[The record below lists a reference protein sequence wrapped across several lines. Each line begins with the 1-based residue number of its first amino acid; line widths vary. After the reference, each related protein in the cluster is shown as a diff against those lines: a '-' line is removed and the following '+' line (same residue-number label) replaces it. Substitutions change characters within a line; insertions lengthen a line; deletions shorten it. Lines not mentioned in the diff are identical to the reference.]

1 MKNPLFTKLAAL
13 AAITLLLLFGLGLIE
28 DVVHDRQRYRS
39 MTAQGVANSLAG
51 PQTLVGPMIHSACVE
66 SWDVATGHADERRAT
81 EQRREFLLTA
91 MPEQLTLQSGAAMQE
106 RSRGLHK
113 VNTYN
118 LKAHITAQ
126 WGSLA
131 SLQPQATVKG
141 SRMQCG
147 APILMMAVGDARGI
161 RTAQLTLGEQTLP
174 LKPGTFHP
182 TYSRGL
188 HAALPEVVRDQP
200 HGLSVTLE
208 LELVGTERLAIV
220 PLGGNTEVQM
230 RSSWP
235 HPSFAGRFLPSER
248 EVKADGFNARWRLS
262 ALATTAQ
269 QDIANG
275 KKVCDAASTAGS
287 DHALAATA
295 ERDCADSFSVA
306 FIDPVNPYSLSD
318 RATKYGVLF
327 IALTFVAVGLFEL
340 MKKLRVHPVQYL
352 LVGSALCSFFLLLVS
367 LSEHLPFGVSYAIA
381 ATACVLLLA
390 YYASHMLGSLARG
403 VPLGAGI
410 ALLYGLLYVLLQL
423 EQTALV
429 VGAIALFM
437 VLTAVMVLTRNVNWY
452 GLAPAR
458 AGANYGTTHPEAA

>member
-1 MKNPLFTKLAAL
+1 M
-13 AAITLLLLFGLGLIE
+13 
-28 DVVHDRQRYRS
+28 
-39 MTAQGVANSLAG
+39 
-51 PQTLVGPMIHSACVE
+51 
-66 SWDVATGHADERRAT
+66 
-81 EQRREFLLTA
+81 
-91 MPEQLTLQSGAAMQE
+91 
-106 RSRGLHK
+106 
-113 VNTYN
+113 
-118 LKAHITAQ
+118 
-126 WGSLA
+126 
-131 SLQPQATVKG
+131 
-141 SRMQCG
+141 
-147 APILMMAVGDARGI
+147 
-161 RTAQLTLGEQTLP
+161 
-174 LKPGTFHP
+174 
-182 TYSRGL
+182 
-188 HAALPEVVRDQP
+188 RDQTNGP
-200 HGLSVTLE
+200 SATLE

-230 RSSWP
+230 DSSWP

-248 EVKADGFNARWRLS
+248 EVKPDGFNARWRLS

-275 KKVCDAASTAGS
+275 KKVCDAASITDS
-287 DHALAATA
+287 EHSPVPPA

-458 AGANYGTTHPEAA
+458 AGATHGTTHPEAA